1 MPARCQIPPWVVQVM
16 RFIDP
21 APQRET
27 GNLRPSKEA
36 ERDAGD
42 PDTIT
47 HEQRIAVYHV
57 NSAYV
62 G

>member
-1 MPARCQIPPWVVQVM
+1 MPLGAVRLPGAR
-16 RFIDP
+16 RR
-21 APQRET
+21 REP
-27 GNLRPSKEA
+27 LECSAMASSKEA